1 MSRKLLLSKFKH
13 WDKITNLNNSIN
25 SFYETMLD
33 MFDVTILGIV
43 LLSIMPLIY
52 IKDKLYKIYSLKLF
66 NINKKTKNNIEQL
79 WRVRNYLYQ
88 RGSR

>member
-1 MSRKLLLSKFKH
+1 
-13 WDKITNLNNSIN
+13 
-25 SFYETMLD
+25 MLD

-43 LLSIMPLIY
+43 LLPIMPLIY

-66 NINKKTKNNIEQL
+66 NVNKKTKNNIEQL

-88 RGSR
+88 KGSR